1 MPRGCAVMYVP
12 YRNQALIKTTFP
24 TAEGFL
30 PDGQREHLS
39 TKEYFVQLFNKI
51 ATTDTTPY
59 LCIMEAL
66 KFRNE
71 LCGGESLLREYC
83 IRLARDGGDRMAA
96 MLGTNVLENSTES
109 LRNCCFTNV
118 CLPLKV
124 EQKTMPSGKLL
135 QVEDDLGKVPIEKAN
150 AVADWITRKSVEE
163 FDTFIATRYYAG
175 SFWVRISSQVYLQR
189 EDFEWAAAVLLEL
202 CGRVK
207 TGCWKEDGDTQGLDM
222 RA

>member
-1 MPRGCAVMYVP
+1 MYVP

-30 PDGQREHLS
+30 PERQRRRLS
-39 TKEYFVQLFNKI
+39 TNEYFVQLFNKI

-59 LCIMEAL
+59 LCIIEAL

-71 LCGGESLLREYC
+71 VCGGESHIREYC
-83 IRLARDGGDRMAA
+83 TRLARDGGDRMAA
-96 MLGTNVLENSTES
+96 ILGTNVLENSTRT
-109 LRNCCFTNV
+109 LQNCSFTNV
-118 CLPLKV
+118 CLPLEV
-124 EQKTMPSGKLL
+124 EHRTVPPGKPL
-135 QVEDDLGKVPIEKAN
+135 QVDDDLGKVPVEEAN

-175 SFWVRISSQVYLQR
+175 AFWVRISSQIYLQR
-189 EDFEWAAAVLLEL
+189 EDFEWAASVLLEL

-207 TGCWKEDGDTQGLDM
+207 AGCWKEDGDTQGPDM
-222 RA
+222 RP